1 MPKANA
7 NTRRTIDAITAD
19 ARKLRASDRNNAFAW
34 GRLLIEAEEVHGD
47 YGEWTPWL
55 KAEFP
60 RSERTAR
67 NFMNLARL
75 EEKSATVADLKVP
88 LRVFYELDPKDANL
102 EAKIK
107 ALQAATKGR
116 EKMISEDDAEAVIR
130 HVELRLE
137 HGDYPA
143 ATLDA
148 INDNDT
154 DREADT
160 VEALK
165 AARPET
171 TEAADKIVLACHK
184 ARVEKLLG
192 APLPEI
198 TGLNWEL
205 LNSIEYRLGDEDED
219 KEYRDQLSKALS
231 AAPQPLDA
239 DQADAILN
247 NIDNERY
254 DRRRAALAKAAE
266 AEAVSEIADRAQETS
281 AASRPDKQQDFGP
294 LSAAEHERMD
304 TVIAEAAAENTRLK
318 TALAG
323 SNREI
328 ERLEGEIAALKT
340 DTEAPKM
347 SVDKHIEVLAKLLKN
362 ISKEAR
368 LKALA
373 ALCSRIKLDPLST
386 NTIMGVPPLRDAV
399 AVVDATNSAG
409 EPMKA
414 AVFPPEA
421 DTEAPRGS
429 HKKLVEV
436 LANALK
442 KIAVG
447 GQLEAIEELCRKLKL
462 DPRKLTPTHADSAA
476 ASAAAEA
483 EWREQRRAAKNEK
496 AKTKRAAA
504 KAEAA

>member
-1 MPKANA
+1 
-7 NTRRTIDAITAD
+7 
-19 ARKLRASDRNNAFAW
+19 
-34 GRLLIEAEEVHGD
+34 
-47 YGEWTPWL
+47 
-55 KAEFP
+55 
-60 RSERTAR
+60 
-67 NFMNLARL
+67 MNLARL

-239 DQADAILN
+239 DQADAIL
-247 NIDNERY
+247 ITSTTSDTTVDAQPWPRQPKPRPY
-254 DRRRAALAKAAE
+254 RRSQTGRKKPRQPQGPI
-266 AEAVSEIADRAQETS
+266 SNRTS
-281 AASRPDKQQDFGP
+281 ARS
-294 LSAAEHERMD
+294 
-304 TVIAEAAAENTRLK
+304 
-318 TALAG
+318 
-323 SNREI
+323 
-328 ERLEGEIAALKT
+328 
-340 DTEAPKM
+340 
-347 SVDKHIEVLAKLLKN
+347 
-362 ISKEAR
+362 
-368 LKALA
+368 
-373 ALCSRIKLDPLST
+373 
-386 NTIMGVPPLRDAV
+386 VPPS
-399 AVVDATNSAG
+399 TSG
-409 EPMKA
+409 W
-414 AVFPPEA
+414 
-421 DTEAPRGS
+421 
-429 HKKLVEV
+429 
-436 LANALK
+436 
-442 KIAVG
+442 
-447 GQLEAIEELCRKLKL
+447 
-462 DPRKLTPTHADSAA
+462 TPS
-476 ASAAAEA
+476 
-483 EWREQRRAAKNEK
+483 
-496 AKTKRAAA
+496 
-504 KAEAA
+504 